1 MLKHTFKNPLLPGF
15 YPDPS
20 ICRVGEDYYMVTS
33 SFVYYPGLPI
43 FHSKDMVHW
52 EQIGHGIHRP
62 DQLDYKNCETSLGL
76 WAPSIRYHEGTF
88 YIINTFVSEGR
99 EARRDNYIITATN
112 PAGPWSD
119 PVFVEG
125 ADGIDSSLFFDDD
138 GSLWYAGNFISEE
151 KLYEGHHGIYLNE
164 LDPVT
169 FQFKGPRY
177 IIWDGKKSYSRWIEA
192 PHIYKKDGWYY
203 LMVAEGGTFI
213 NHSVQMARCRTI
225 NGDYEV
231 CPRNPIISHRHMPV
245 LNPISVT
252 GHADITDT
260 QNGEWWMVLLA
271 VRPYEGGHYN
281 LGRETFMV
289 PMVWAEDGWPMI
301 DNETGLVNEEERL
314 PNLPRCVYPPMP
326 ENDNFESS
334 TLQMQWN
341 TIHPPLDMFYS
352 LTQRPGYLRLK
363 LRPEVMEE
371 ICTPS
376 FVGRRQRH
384 KEFLAKTAMEFTP
397 STPLEEA
404 GIALVQDDR
413 FHYLMTVSEKEGKP
427 VLQLWKT
434 EKGVRTLVKETVL
447 DTCEESKTSRIYL
460 SVQGHTEGYTFYYGY
475 DEQEMIPF
483 VSNMDGSLLS
493 SVVNEGFTGAYIGM
507 YASSNHT
514 ASENHADFDW
524 FSYQGE

>member
-1 MLKHTFKNPLLPGF
+1 
-15 YPDPS
+15 
-20 ICRVGEDYYMVTS
+20 
-33 SFVYYPGLPI
+33 
-43 FHSKDMVHW
+43 
-52 EQIGHGIHRP
+52 
-62 DQLDYKNCETSLGL
+62 
-76 WAPSIRYHEGTF
+76 
-88 YIINTFVSEGR
+88 
-99 EARRDNYIITATN
+99 
-112 PAGPWSD
+112 
-119 PVFVEG
+119 
-125 ADGIDSSLFFDDD
+125 
-138 GSLWYAGNFISEE
+138 
-151 KLYEGHHGIYLNE
+151 
-164 LDPVT
+164 
-169 FQFKGPRY
+169 
-177 IIWDGKKSYSRWIEA
+177 
-192 PHIYKKDGWYY
+192 
-203 LMVAEGGTFI
+203 
-213 NHSVQMARCRTI
+213 
-225 NGDYEV
+225 
-231 CPRNPIISHRHMPV
+231 
-245 LNPISVT
+245 
-252 GHADITDT
+252 
-260 QNGEWWMVLLA
+260 
-271 VRPYEGGHYN
+271 
-281 LGRETFMV
+281 
-289 PMVWAEDGWPMI
+289 MI

-326 ENDNFESS
+326 ETDNFESS

-352 LTQRPGYLRLK
+352 LTQRSGYLRLK